1 MAKIVLIKFVSGEEI
16 IADLVSDS
24 DNTKVIKDAVTL
36 VYRPQEG
43 GSMTVGFAPFM
54 PYSEGS
60 ITLYDTSILGIGE
73 PQEDLKREFDRIF
86 GSGIVVAQAN
96 DSVFK
101 V

>member
-1 MAKIVLIKFVSGEEI
+1 MANIVLIKFVSGEEI
-16 IADLVSDS
+16 IADLVSDK
-24 DNTKVIKDAVTL
+24 DNSKVIKDAVTL
-36 VYRPQEG
+36 VYRPKEDG
-43 GSMTVGFAPFM
+43 TMTVGFAPFM

-73 PQEDLKREFDRIF
+73 PQEDLRREFDRIF
-86 GSGIVVAQAN
+86 GSGIVLAQAN

>member
-1 MAKIVLIKFVSGEEI
+1 MANIVLIKFVSGEEI
-16 IADLVSDS
+16 IADLVTDK
-24 DNTKVIKDAVTL
+24 DNSKVIKDAVTL
-36 VYRPQEG
+36 VYRPKEDG
-43 GSMTVGFAPFM
+43 TMTVGFAPFM

-73 PQEDLKREFDRIF
+73 PQEDLRREFDRIF
-86 GSGIVVAQAN
+86 GSGIVLAQAN

>member
-1 MAKIVLIKFVSGEEI
+1 MANIVLIKFVSGEEI
-16 IADLVSDS
+16 IADLVTDA
-24 DNTKVIKDAVTL
+24 DNNKVIKDAVTL

-54 PYSEGS
+54 PYSNGS
-60 ITLYDTSILGIGE
+60 ITLYDTSILAFGE
-73 PQEDLKREFDRIF
+73 PQEDLKREFERIF